1 MPHISIDVDINDI
14 LDTMSDTE
22 IQQLVDD
29 LYDGDFVPTKLQSL
43 VSGEEY
49 GILDSDLVNA
59 LNHIMTNRSFLTSEE
74 VQAII
79 GIAKKY
85 YI

>member
-1 MPHISIDVDINDI
+1 MPHINIDVDINDI
-14 LDTMSDTE
+14 LDTMSDAE

-43 VSGEEY
+43 VNDDEY
-49 GILDSDLVNA
+49 GIVDSDLVNA
-59 LNHIMTNRSFLTSEE
+59 LNQIRENRSVLTRDE
-74 VQAII
+74 VQTII

-85 YI
+85 Y

>member
-1 MPHISIDVDINDI
+1 MQSLGYVNITDI
-14 LDTMSDTE
+14 LETMSDAE

-43 VSGEEY
+43 LNGEEY
-49 GILDSDLVNA
+49 GISDSDLVKA
-59 LNHIMTNRSFLTSEE
+59 LNHIMSNRVFLTREE
-74 VQAII
+74 AQTII

-85 YI
+85 Y

>member
-14 LDTMSDTE
+14 LDTMSDAE

-43 VSGEEY
+43 LNDDEY
-49 GILDSDLVNA
+49 GILDSDLVKA
-59 LNHIMTNRSFLTSEE
+59 LNHIMSNRVFLTREE
-74 VQAII
+74 AKTII

-85 YI
+85 Y